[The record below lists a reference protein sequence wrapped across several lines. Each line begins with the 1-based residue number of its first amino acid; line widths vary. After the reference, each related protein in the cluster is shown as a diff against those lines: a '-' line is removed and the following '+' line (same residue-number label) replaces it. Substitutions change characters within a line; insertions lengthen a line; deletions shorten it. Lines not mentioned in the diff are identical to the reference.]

1 MRSDSRGL
9 MALGKEGMEG
19 SVFAE
24 RSLKGIKRWHTGGKR
39 SQPASPNREKA
50 ETETRSGLAAPA

>member
-1 MRSDSRGL
+1 

-50 ETETRSGLAAPA
+50 GTETQSGLAAPA